1 MVEFGSADIPQP
13 LLIRSY
19 TEFITI
25 SREISTLEAS
35 LLELQSLL
43 SDWKSVPESLS
54 GLSSYAAD
62 DPALRRSIASSI
74 GSSSNVPAS
83 TRRSSVADLQSLYR
97 TQLQALYSQ
106 VSGSQKFIPLIPGR
120 HVVAETSAF
129 VELNPATYKVKG
141 GVHLFLLDDL
151 VLVAAVKRRTGA
163 EEMKAKKGGE
173 SDGKL
178 VAEKCWMLAEVTVV
192 DVKDSGGQCHPLRT
206 LGFDVLISRT
216 FDSADLTNAIKIRRG
231 KETLIFRTDKPDSKR
246 SLLLSFR
253 KVAEELASRKR
264 REIEKEQEKRR
275 TLWQVDMA
283 QGGVPPMP
291 NLPSGISSSRMSA
304 SNSAVGT
311 PEDGMSRAA
320 SADGTRGKDVRYI
333 EEWTDEV
340 TVALALKNWE
350 EAVELI
356 EEGQSNSSHLYFD
369 SNLTHVS
376 IIASTG
382 KERLIG
388 FAAADAT
395 DPIPAV
401 LLRQRLASQQDLL
414 LGHLSTSIQS
424 PTIRKPALV
433 TLVSFFYR
441 LEQADLARSTFL
453 SARTDIL
460 KRRVGQI
467 NWERGETI
475 QYLNELAVVWFM
487 GVSVTAQW
495 YLNAFRENSMASG
508 ESPAWRTPLAVSQA
522 EPRHVLVSPH
532 RSRQVVEGASRSLRS
547 HVQGSDLHTRPGA
560 CSHRGGA
567 RDRPVAQQEGAL
579 SNHWNRLDLL
589 LLLTSFLLGSS
600 CTTSDWT

>member
-1 MVEFGSADIPQP
+1 MCTNAQSLVVEFGNADIPQP
-13 LLIRSY
+13 RLLHSY

-43 SDWKSVPESLS
+43 SDWKAVPESLS
-54 GLSSYAAD
+54 GLSSDAAD
-62 DPALRRSIASSI
+62 DPALRRSIASSL

-83 TRRSSVADLQSLYR
+83 TRRSSIADLQSLYR

-163 EEMKAKKGGE
+163 EEMKEKKGGE

-178 VAEKCWMLAEVTVV
+178 LAEKCWMLAEVTVV
-192 DVKDSGGQCHPLRT
+192 DVKDSGGQYPLRT
-206 LGFDVLISRT
+206 LAFDVLISRAC
-216 FDSADLTNAIKIRRG
+216 DSADLTNAIKIRRG

-311 PEDGMSRAA
+311 PEAGMSRAA
-320 SADGTRGKDVRYI
+320 SADGTRGKDIRYI

-356 EEGQSNSSHLYFD
+356 EEGQSNGSHLYLD

-376 IIASTG
+376 IVAWTG

-401 LLRQRLASQQDLL
+401 LLRQRLATQQDLL
-414 LGHLSTSIQS
+414 LGHLSTSLQS

-467 NWERGETI
+467 KWERGETI

-508 ESPAWRTPLAVSQA
+508 ESSAWRTPLAVSQA
-522 EPRHVLVSPH
+522 EPRHVLVSSH
-532 RSRQVVEGASRSLRS
+532 RSRQVVEGASRSLRG
-547 HVQGSDLHTRPGA
+547 HVQGSDLHARPGP

-567 RDRPVAQQEGAL
+567 
-579 SNHWNRLDLL
+579 
-589 LLLTSFLLGSS
+589 
-600 CTTSDWT
+600 